1 MPPEAAEAKGPLH
14 GIRVLDLSS
23 VVLGPMM
30 AQLLGDMGADVIKV
44 ETPEGDITRM
54 IGSRRSEKMGALF
67 LANNRNKRSIVLDQK
82 TAFGRQALAAMAR
95 KADVLVHSI
104 RTASA
109 DRLGISYAALSAANP
124 RLIYCHLAG
133 FSDQGLYAGQPAYDD
148 IIQALSGLA
157 MLQTAVSSEPRYLP
171 TILADKVAAV
181 YAAYAAMV
189 ALFHRERTGKGQKV
203 VVPMLETMVA
213 FNSAEHLGG
222 AIFDPPVGEMGYQPV
237 RKAMRKPFRTKDGY
251 LCFMPYTDSHWREFA
266 ALLQDE
272 ALAADPMFMT
282 MQGRQA
288 NIDRVWAEVGKRLA
302 ERSTESWT
310 ALCKG
315 TDIPV
320 ARVNAIEDLLDD
332 PHLDSI
338 SFWQRLEHK
347 TDGTLRLPSSPFEFS
362 LSPPAIRRLPP
373 VLGEH
378 TDEVLAE
385 FGLAPAPAGAGR
397 QG

>member
-82 TAFGRQALAAMAR
+82 TAFGREALAAMAG
-95 KADVLVHSI
+95 KADILVHSI
-104 RTASA
+104 RTTSA

-203 VVPMLETMVA
+203 APT
-213 FNSAEHLGG
+213 
-222 AIFDPPVGEMGYQPV
+222 
-237 RKAMRKPFRTKDGY
+237 
-251 LCFMPYTDSHWREFA
+251 
-266 ALLQDE
+266 
-272 ALAADPMFMT
+272 
-282 MQGRQA
+282 A
-288 NIDRVWAEVGKRLA
+288 NTSVICTGSPASIHVLKKR
-302 ERSTESWT
+302 
-310 ALCKG
+310 C
-315 TDIPV
+315 
-320 ARVNAIEDLLDD
+320 
-332 PHLDSI
+332 
-338 SFWQRLEHK
+338 
-347 TDGTLRLPSSPFEFS
+347 
-362 LSPPAIRRLPP
+362 
-373 VLGEH
+373 
-378 TDEVLAE
+378 
-385 FGLAPAPAGAGR
+385 
-397 QG
+397 